1 MPPKAKHRWYHRL
14 LTFRFLK
21 RAVLALLVLG
31 AASVGMFLL
40 GSRSEKLREK
50 ERRHTFISRQLR
62 LKAEIAALLA
72 DADPRTDYV
81 MAYHY
86 TCNVLVNYDVVKL
99 EETEAVKRV
108 QETVRSCAYFP
119 ESPLPR
125 SSQQHEM
132 ASHSAGLRIQ
142 AAKHAEAAAAYHRA
156 IWNPWTVTQDVGVE
170 KDDPLGK

>member
-1 MPPKAKHRWYHRL
+1 MPPKAKKRWFHRL

-21 RAVLALLVLG
+21 RAVLALVVLG

-40 GSRSEKLREK
+40 GSRSEQLREK
-50 ERRHTFISRQLR
+50 ERRHAFIARQLR

-72 DADPRTDYV
+72 DADQRTDYI

-86 TCNVLVNYDVVKL
+86 TCNVLDDYDVARL
-99 EETEAVKRV
+99 EESEAVKRV
-108 QETVRSCAYFP
+108 EQTVRSCAYFP
-119 ESPLPR
+119 ESPRPR
-125 SSQQHEM
+125 SGPQLEM
-132 ASHSAGLRIQ
+132 ASHSASLRIQ
-142 AAKHAEAAAAYHRA
+142 AAKHAEAATAYYRA